1 MALNKK
7 HTPYLD
13 ALIAQAASEVRSLN
27 PHLVDPQQDTLP
39 EVQAEIERER
49 ADLEH
54 IWDELAR
61 QRGKASGDEPVA
73 SAVNEDR
80 GE

>member
-27 PHLVDPQQDTLP
+27 PRLVDPQQDTLP
-39 EVQAEIERER
+39 EVQEEIDRER
-49 ADLEH
+49 VELER
-54 IWDELAR
+54 IWDELAG
-61 QRGKASGDEPVA
+61 QHGKASGDEPGA
-73 SAVNEDR
+73 SAVHEDR